1 MSSTIQTFAR
11 QSLAAFCVIYRE
23 ITAAEQFISADELE
37 VRMWSKLCANDA
49 GVVKQSFKIPIENV
63 KKSKVQLPYLPDDIK
78 YSGCCA
84 LKKNGGLFTPCC
96 GKIKTEDDEEAGFL
110 CVTCGKA
117 DLKFGTINDRQYNID
132 NETIKPISYGEWMVA
147 HKTNL
152 LEVYEKLAEH
162 GISILIPDEQQVVR
176 NTPKKARRGRPGKS
190 DDSVVDED
198 SVPKKSKKAKA
209 ESDSEEPK
217 KSKKSKKEKAESD
230 SEEPKKSKKEKKAKA
245 ESDEPKKSKKA
256 KAESDSEEEPK
267 KSKKSKK
274 SKSDESKTEGS
285 DSDESEAKRIRKAAK
300 KAAKAKEEQ
309 DVSNLT
315 EGLGE
320 LTLELSENEDQIAE
334 ICGKDY
340 TIRDTKAGKIVI
352 SSDGEI
358 VGKITEDGECEWVE
372 GYDPTA

>member
-217 KSKKSKKEKAESD
+217 KSK
-230 SEEPKKSKKEKKAKA
+230 
-245 ESDEPKKSKKA
+245 SKKA
-256 KAESDSEEEPK
+256 KAESDSEEDPK

-274 SKSDESKTEGS
+274 AKAESEESKTEGS